1 MTSRILRRQN
11 LWAWAAIALCLLLAA
26 CNPAPKYARPPAA
39 APTAFKEAIPDEYKE
54 GVGWKLAQ
62 PGDDKL
68 RGKWWELYNDPQLSA
83 IEEQVAISNQTIAV
97 AEANFR
103 AARSL
108 VAYARASLFPS
119 VSPSPGYTR
128 SKFSQTSRGAAV
140 VGGAPVTGTGTAG
153 TGTGTTT

>member
-1 MTSRILRRQN
+1 
-11 LWAWAAIALCLLLAA
+11 AA

-39 APTAFKEAIPDEYKE
+39 APTAFKEAVPDEYKE
-54 GVGWKLAQ
+54 GAGWKLAQ

-83 IEEQVAISNQTIAV
+83 IEDQVAISNQTIAV

-108 VAYARASLFPS
+108 VAYARASLFPT
-119 VSPSPGYTR
+119 VSTSPGSTR
-128 SKFSQTSRGAAV
+128 SKFSQTSHGATV
-140 VGGAPVTGTGTAG
+140 IGGAPVTGTGT
-153 TGTGTTT
+153 GTGTTTGTG